1 MLQTFSRPAAG
12 EQLSAAEMRRLFET
26 VEALTRIQ
34 GVPPLRFTWD
44 VAGPRVST
52 DEPRSI
58 WVRITGKESSGS
70 GGSGSGDGGESAY
83 SGIEQTTLDE
93 LEGTQDLEG
102 GLEFFV
108 DNLYLKEV
116 TGNPDVPYDAIVRA
130 YSTQDGP
137 YYTFLYSPGSGTGTT
152 VKILRII
159 GIDGGFVTAGD
170 GIRYYLTSVQVY
182 PPTGTPPDSDVL
194 IWLAPYYQTAIW
206 GGVPDVYL
214 DVSRAYSGIL
224 TGEMKAITVDV
235 TESNGAIGIETG
247 SQELNLPVA
256 WTAFSPPAI
265 ACDDDSPVIAPGTS

>member
-137 YYTFLYSPGSGTGTT
+137 YYTFLYSPGTQVDSGSGS
-152 VKILRII
+152 
-159 GIDGGFVTAGD
+159 GSGCGGD
-170 GIRYYLTSVQVY
+170 NCGIRISDLIRCVDGQMFDGCLVIRNGCLT
-182 PPTGTPPDSDVL
+182 L
-194 IWLAPYYQTAIW
+194 I
-206 GGVPDVYL
+206 
-214 DVSRAYSGIL
+214 
-224 TGEMKAITVDV
+224 
-235 TESNGAIGIETG
+235 
-247 SQELNLPVA
+247 
-256 WTAFSPPAI
+256 
-265 ACDDDSPVIAPGTS
+265 DDDGTVVAGGGPPHDEEHDPLPPPP